1 MAKQTTITNLSPS
14 EPDNPAVPSQ
24 APTTPAPAVSP
35 AAGGSLKRL
44 AIPLLAIALVVG
56 GVAIVTVDWNRW
68 VAGASHQSTDDAVVS
83 ADVSTLSAQISGI
96 VRSTPATDYQK
107 VAKGQLLAE
116 IDPREYDAAVANSQ
130 ANLAAANASLAN
142 LANQIALQKAVI
154 EVAEAQNSSAQAQ
167 QIQAEQEFH
176 RQTSLGGATSIQLL
190 QQAQAA
196 YLQAEAS
203 VKSTAAA
210 IEQQKAQLNV
220 LNGQSPLLQAQV
232 NAAQASLDTALIH
245 QSYARIYAPFDGVIG
260 RRLVHEGDFVAAG
273 TSLVSEV
280 PLPSV
285 YITANFKETQ
295 LSRIIQ
301 GRSADVTIDTFPG
314 QTLRGKVTGLSP
326 ASGSIFALLPP
337 DNATGN
343 YTKVV
348 QRIPVK
354 IVFDPGQPL
363 VDRLKPGM
371 SAVVTVDTKPDLDQ

>member
-1 MAKQTTITNLSPS
+1 MAEPTTITSLSPS
-14 EPDNPAVPSQ
+14 EPARPSQ
-24 APTTPAPAVSP
+24 PSEAPAAPAAASP
-35 AAGGSLKRL
+35 AGMASLRRF
-44 AIPLLAIALVVG
+44 AIPLIAIALVSG

-68 VAGASHQSTDDAVVS
+68 VAGASRQSTDDAVVS

-96 VRSTPATDYQK
+96 VQTTPVTDYQT

-116 IDPREYDAAVANSQ
+116 IDPREYDAAVAVSK
-130 ANLAAANASLAN
+130 ANLAAATASLAN
-142 LANQIALQKAVI
+142 LANQIELQKAVVQ
-154 EVAEAQNSSAQAQ
+154 VAEAQNASAQAQ
-167 QIQAEQEFH
+167 QTQTEQEFH
-176 RQTSLGGATSIQLL
+176 RQTSLGGATSQQLL

-196 YLQAEAS
+196 YLQAQAS
-203 VKSTAAA
+203 VKSTAAS

-232 NAAQASLDTALIH
+232 NAAEASLDTALIR
-245 QSYARIYAPFDGVIG
+245 QGYARIYAPFDGVIG
-260 RRLVHEGDFVAAG
+260 RRLVHEGDFVTAG

-295 LSRIIQ
+295 LSRITP
-301 GRSADVTIDTFPG
+301 GRTADITVDTFPG
-314 QTLRGKVTGLSP
+314 QRMHGKVVGLSP

-371 SAVVTVDTKPDLDQ
+371 SAVVTIDTKPDLSQ